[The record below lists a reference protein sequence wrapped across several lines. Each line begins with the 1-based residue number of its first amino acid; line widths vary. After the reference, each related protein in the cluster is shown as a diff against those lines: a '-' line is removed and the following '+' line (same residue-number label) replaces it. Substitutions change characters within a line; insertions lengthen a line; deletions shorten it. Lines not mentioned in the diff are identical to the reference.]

1 MVLTNTTDVSSQ
13 YNVNWSADG
22 RSFSINFGNL
32 SENDHFQIRYKANSS
47 YGFVDGEVLKNTATL
62 TGDNLDK
69 VSRDNTIKYFAAGGS
84 GEGYIYSIKINKKS
98 KDGTPLANAK
108 FDIIRVATGIKV
120 GTITINASGQ
130 GEFTGLLKD
139 KYKLQE
145 TVAPDG
151 FKLLDN
157 PVIVNISDF
166 GTNKVAQKTIVNEP
180 AISTEKIHI
189 PVKKQWVGKATDSVT
204 VKLFADTHDTGKT
217 IILNEI
223 GQWKGSFNNLLK
235 YDGVDDHKINYT
247 IKEEKVSGYSTTI
260 TGNSKAGY
268 IITNTKNSPPKKPNL
283 PKKPSLPETGDSSN
297 IGLFTALLSLSGA
310 LLVIFGLKH
319 RKQRKRS

>member
-1 MVLTNTTDVSSQ
+1 M
-13 YNVNWSADG
+13 
-22 RSFSINFGNL
+22 
-32 SENDHFQIRYKANSS
+32 
-47 YGFVDGEVLKNTATL
+47 
-62 TGDNLDK
+62 
-69 VSRDNTIKYFAAGGS
+69 
-84 GEGYIYSIKINKKS
+84 
-98 KDGTPLANAK
+98 
-108 FDIIRVATGIKV
+108 ATGIKV
-120 GTITINASGQ
+120 GTITTNASGE
-130 GEFTGLLKD
+130 GECTGLLKD

-204 VKLFADTHDTGKT
+204 VKLFADTHDTGKI

-235 YDGVDDHKINYT
+235 YDGVDGHKINYT

-268 IITNTKNSPPKKPNL
+268 IITNTKIKNAPPKKPNL

-297 IGLFTALLSLSGA
+297 IGLFTALLSLSSA

>member
-1 MVLTNTTDVSSQ
+1 M
-13 YNVNWSADG
+13 
-22 RSFSINFGNL
+22 
-32 SENDHFQIRYKANSS
+32 
-47 YGFVDGEVLKNTATL
+47 
-62 TGDNLDK
+62 
-69 VSRDNTIKYFAAGGS
+69 
-84 GEGYIYSIKINKKS
+84 
-98 KDGTPLANAK
+98 
-108 FDIIRVATGIKV
+108 ATGIKV
-120 GTITINASGQ
+120 GTITTNASGE

-204 VKLFADTHDTGKT
+204 VKLFADTHDTGKI

-235 YDGVDDHKINYT
+235 YDGVDGHKINYT
-247 IKEEKVSGYSTTI
+247 IKEVAIPNYSSKI
-260 TGNSKAGY
+260 TGNMDSGFVIKNTNNEKMSIPVVKQWVGKPAGNVKVKLFADNTEKETTTLTASKNWKHVFKNLPKYNNQDGHEIAYTVKEVKVNGY
-268 IITNTKNSPPKKPNL
+268 TTGISGTAKDGFTITNTVKGKVSVPVTKKWVGVRTDSITVNLYADGNKIDSRKLSKNNKWQHAFQLQEN
-283 PKKPSLPETGDSSN
+283 
-297 IGLFTALLSLSGA
+297 
-310 LLVIFGLKH
+310 
-319 RKQRKRS
+319 